1 MIQIGTLTMQTAF
14 ALAGLGL
21 LLEALGIWQRRNDL
35 ISIGIR
41 AIYAVFF
48 LLLIS
53 NIALVYELMRD
64 NFRLEYIASY
74 SSKDT
79 PPLYKFTALWG
90 GQAGS
95 LLFWSLTLA
104 SFSAAALW
112 MARKRDNTL
121 VPYAAAIFAFVI
133 FFFLLMNNFYT
144 NPFELLPPDVF
155 VPDGRGLNPLL
166 QNIGMAIH
174 PPLLYIGYIG
184 FVVPFAFAMAA
195 LFTGRLDNLWLNST
209 RNWTL
214 FSWLFLTAGIVI
226 GMAWAYVEL
235 GWGGYWGWDP
245 VENASLIPWL
255 TATAYIHSVII
266 QQKKDM
272 FKIWNLVLI
281 ILTFLLTIL
290 GTFITRSG
298 LISSVHAFGE
308 SEIGYLF
315 LKFMG
320 IITVVSLAFFLIN
333 LKKLKSSR
341 HLESPLSRESS
352 FLLNNIILLA
362 MAFAVLYGTL
372 LPTFTELL
380 HGAKIT
386 VGPPF
391 FNKINIPIGLALL
404 ALMAYAPLFAWR
416 RISVNGFIRKALIP
430 TAASLILLLVLLIF
444 TEVPLYAALTFALS
458 LLTFAVISVEIGK
471 GVHVWMV
478 QGLSWTSA
486 LLTLVGRNRR
496 RYGAFLVHVG
506 VVLMYIGFS
515 GAVWNEEMEGA
526 VKVGESLSVNEYRM
540 TFVEPMVFNRADHN
554 VKSGRFIVEKAGKM
568 IGTLIPEK
576 RFYPKLNQYN
586 SDVSVI
592 TRLSRDI
599 YLVLAD
605 LKGETASV
613 KILINPL
620 VLWIWIG
627 SGLMAI
633 GTTIAIWPRR
643 RQSGKE

>member
-14 ALAGLGL
+14 ALVGMGL
-21 LLEALGIWQRRNDL
+21 LLEILGIWQRRNDL
-35 ISIGIR
+35 ITIGIR
-41 AIYAVFF
+41 TIYALFF
-48 LLLIS
+48 LLTVS
-53 NIALVYELMRD
+53 NIALVFELMRD

-74 SSKDT
+74 SSKAT

-95 LLFWSLTLA
+95 LLFWSWVLA
-104 SFSAAALW
+104 AFSASALW
-112 MARKRDNTL
+112 IARKRDNTL
-121 VPYAAAIFAFVI
+121 VPYAAAIFAFVLL
-133 FFFLLMNNFYT
+133 FFTLMINFYT
-144 NPFELLPPDVF
+144 NPFELLPPDII

-214 FSWLFLTAGIVI
+214 LSWLFLTLGIVV
-226 GMAWAYVEL
+226 GMIWAYVEL

-272 FKIWNLVLI
+272 FKIWNLLLVI
-281 ILTFLLTIL
+281 ITFLLTIL

-315 LKFMG
+315 LKFMAL
-320 IITVVSLAFFLIN
+320 ITIVSLAFFFIN
-333 LKKLKSSR
+333 LKKLRSTR

-372 LPTFTELL
+372 LPTFTELI
-380 HGAKIT
+380 HSAKIT

-416 RISVNGFIRKALIP
+416 RISVNGFLKKALIP
-430 TAASLILLLVLLIF
+430 TAISLVLLIVLLIF
-444 TEVPLYAALTFALS
+444 TKVPFYAALTYALS
-458 LLTFAVISVEIGK
+458 LLTFAVVFVEIGK
-471 GVHVWMV
+471 GVHVWMG

-486 LLTLVGRNRR
+486 LFTLVGRNRR
-496 RYGAFLVHVG
+496 RYGAFLVHIG

-515 GAVWNEEMEGA
+515 GAVWNEEIEGA
-526 VKVGESLSVNEYRM
+526 VKKGESMAINDYRI
-540 TFVEPMVFNRADHN
+540 TFIEPMVFNRADHN
-554 VKSGRFIVEKAGKM
+554 VKSGRFLVEKDGKA

-576 RFYPKLNQYN
+576 RFYAKRNQYN

-605 LKGETASV
+605 LRGDTASV

-627 SGLMAI
+627 SGLMTI
-633 GTTIAIWPRR
+633 GTVIAIWPRR
-643 RQSGKE
+643 HKKGKE